1 MSYTPNVDEEFENS
15 IRGSRSEAA
24 TQQKKVPVSIST
36 DDFDDV
42 LKIFETPEYIARH
55 QAAQTGTS
63 NAQDNS
69 FQNAYGRVSHI
80 NTRELRKKKKRKLT
94 PFGTGV
100 IFISLLGALIMI
112 IAARFNTND
121 PAPIVVPDGYV
132 QIYATEDVDYGESVY
147 SIASEYY
154 DPHTYGAVYE
164 DLNHFVDIII
174 DTNDLSYDG
183 KITPYDTLSIPV
195 LVDVDNPCYQELKS
209 LEAQIKKIKEEA
221 YWVDY
226 TVQYGDS
233 LSSIAAKASGSYGET
248 ISLVNEIMA
257 KNKLSN
263 SLIYAGQQIKI
274 VNPALGQLKI
284 SFNEMQNALFDS
296 LKTDSAQK

>member
-1 MSYTPNVDEEFENS
+1 MSYTPNIDEDFES
-15 IRGSRSEAA
+15 SVRRE
-24 TQQKKVPVSIST
+24 QVPTKTPVRPQAVRT
-36 DDFDDV
+36 DTFDDI
-42 LKIFETPEYIARH
+42 LRIFDTPEYQARRA
-55 QAAQTGTS
+55 QAQADYIKQQQSYQTAHGT
-63 NAQDNS
+63 
-69 FQNAYGRVSHI
+69 VSHV
-80 NTRELRKKKKRKLT
+80 NTKKLKKKRKWKLT
-94 PFGTGV
+94 PFGKGAAV
-100 IFISLLGALIMI
+100 VISLLGCLVII
-112 IAARFNTND
+112 IAARMNA
-121 PAPIVVPDGYV
+121 PEPEPIVIPDGYV
-132 QIYATEDVDYGESVY
+132 QIYASEDVNYGESVY

-154 DPHTYGAVYE
+154 DPHIYGAVYD
-164 DLNHFVDIII
+164 DLNEFVDIII
-174 DTNDLSYDG
+174 DTNKLPYDG

-195 LVDVDNPCYQELKS
+195 LVDVDNLCYQELKS

-221 YWVDY
+221 YWIDY

-248 ISLVNEIMA
+248 ISLVNEIMS

-263 SLIYAGQQIKI
+263 SLIYAGQQLKI